1 MKTHIYER
9 LTERIGIMMQ
19 AKENRFTAEQV
30 AKSEAVEMVCTR
42 YKLKR
47 AEAEQVVSEVLK
59 TLPKE

>member
-9 LTERIGIMMQ
+9 ITERIGICMQ

-47 AEAEQVVSEVLK
+47 AEAERVVSDVMK
-59 TLPKE
+59 TLPKD